1 MEVRMGFVYE
11 NDAGEQRL
19 VVSVDHGRANPVA
32 IWRTPDPN
40 LPKGAK
46 AQGSA
51 TVASFRRWAVK
62 MRKATSEDWSA
73 FQQVDVGPYFCP
85 VRRDRREPRAHHIY
99 LRLNPNGAEH
109 APFFLP
115 NYLGN

>member
-1 MEVRMGFVYE
+1 MTTASFEVRMGFVYE
-11 NDAGEQRL
+11 NESGEQRL
-19 VVSVDHGRANPVA
+19 VVSVDHGRASPVA

-62 MRKATSEDWSA
+62 MRKATPEDWSA
-73 FQQVDVGPYFCP
+73 FQQVE
-85 VRRDRREPRAHHIY
+85 RRRVWNKRDTEAIRRIKQSLAQ
-99 LRLNPNGAEH
+99 A
-109 APFFLP
+109 
-115 NYLGN
+115 

>member
-1 MEVRMGFVYE
+1 MMAGAKAVTPTELVIQMGLVYE
-11 NDAGEQRL
+11 NEAGEQRL

-32 IWRTPDPN
+32 VWRTPNPN

-62 MRKATSEDWSA
+62 MRKATPEDWSA
-73 FQQVDVGPYFCP
+73 FQQVE
-85 VRRDRREPRAHHIY
+85 RRRVWNKRDTEAIRRIKQSLAQ
-99 LRLNPNGAEH
+99 A
-109 APFFLP
+109 
-115 NYLGN
+115 